1 MSSAVYQEL
10 EGLSPSVWYQF
21 LSAGGPPLLLA
32 GTATNVV
39 VYGWR
44 GVVLPIQTL
53 PGVGVAA
60 IASFSPSAGVDVV
73 VVANGGSA
81 GARETSSHVYILYN
95 NTDQFSLVSG
105 GVGEGVAKGVEWGV
119 AKGVGWGVAKGGGWV
134 VS

>member
-1 MSSAVYQEL
+1 MYQEL

-39 VYGWR
+39 VYGWK

-60 IASFSPSAGVDVV
+60 ITSFSPYAGVDVV

-95 NTDQFSLVSG
+95 NTDQLSLVSG
-105 GVGEGVAKGVEWGV
+105 DVAKGS
-119 AKGVGWGVAKGGGWV
+119 GWGRG
-134 VS
+134 